1 MNIPLHYI
9 QGVLSWGIYNIER
22 RLQSMD
28 EFSLRRVKLVYRISI
43 LTTLL
48 SVIWFF
54 IARGLDLADLS
65 NYIAA
70 TIPFFIISALLSKKG
85 MLTLARFIYL
95 LVFKISVALTAS
107 FIGKA
112 GSVEFILMFALA
124 LPFVTFSYRR
134 ERLYIV
140 IFSVLPMLLW
150 LLLYATNFDL
160 FTQAHLDAELAG
172 KYVYP
177 ISIATTII
185 LVTYQIIYFSHINAQ
200 YSSSIHNQREE
211 AIEESNAKSRF
222 LSMMSHEIRTPLNAI
237 TGLSHILGD
246 SNPRKDQEQN
256 IEALNYSGKILLNL
270 LNNVLDFSKMESTK
284 ITLDPIPTNIILA
297 VKQIKKIHEPS
308 CLRKGITLQLEIDK
322 DLPIVQLDIVR
333 FNQVINNLVS
343 NAIKFTDEGS
353 VTLKISKL
361 NQTKNTVLLRTEIT
375 DTGIGIA
382 EDQQEKV
389 WQAFSQASSS
399 TNRLYGGTG
408 LGLPIVKSI
417 VEAMDSQVKILSKP
431 GLGSSFSFDLSLKLA
446 SNEELEQ
453 TTQRKEHNLKGKRIL
468 LVEDNQIN
476 VMVGRQILE
485 KANLLVDVAYDG
497 QEAVNKVLEN
507 NYDALLMD
515 IQMPIMDGYSASKEI
530 RKFNADIPILALSA
544 SVFME
549 VKSKIIESGMNGFI
563 FKPFEPEDL
572 LDKIEEAI
580 QNEIPIT

>member
-1 MNIPLHYI
+1 MA
-9 QGVLSWGIYNIER
+9 
-22 RLQSMD
+22 
-28 EFSLRRVKLVYRISI
+28 EFSSRRVKLVFCLSL
-43 LTTLL
+43 LTTII
-48 SVIWFF
+48 STIWFF
-54 IARGLDLADLS
+54 IAKSLDIGDLS
-65 NYIAA
+65 YFIGA
-70 TIPFFIISALLSKKG
+70 TIPLFIISALVSKKG
-85 MLTLARFIYL
+85 NLTIARVIYL
-95 LVFKISVALTAS
+95 IAFNLSVTLTAS

-124 LPFVTFSYRR
+124 LPFVTFSFRR
-134 ERLYIV
+134 ERLFIV
-140 IFSVLPMLLW
+140 IFSGLSMMLW
-150 LLLYATNFDL
+150 FLLYYTNFDL
-160 FTQAHLDAELAG
+160 FTNTHMDPELAG

-177 ISIATTII
+177 ISIGTTIL
-185 LVTYQIIYFSHINAQ
+185 LVTYQLIYFSYINAQ
-200 YSSSIHNQREE
+200 YYSSIHSQREE

-270 LNNVLDFSKMESTK
+270 LNNVLDFSKMESTT
-284 ITLDPIPTNIILA
+284 ISLDPIPTNIMLA

-308 CLRKGITLQLEIDK
+308 CLRKGITLELEIDD
-322 DLPIVQLDIVR
+322 DLPVVQLDIVR

-353 VTLKISKL
+353 VTLKITKL
-361 NQTKNTVLLRTEIT
+361 NETADTVLLHTEIK

-382 EDQQEKV
+382 QDQHEKV
-389 WQAFSQASSS
+389 WQAFTQASTS

-417 VEAMDSQVKILSKP
+417 VEAMGSQVKINSEP
-431 GLGSSFSFDLSLKLA
+431 GVGSSFNFDLELKLA

-453 TTQRKEHNLKGKRIL
+453 ATQKKEHDLKGKRIL

-485 KANLLVDVAYDG
+485 KANLVVDVAYDG
-497 QEAVNKVLEN
+497 QEAVNKVREN
-507 NYDALLMD
+507 DYDAVLMD
-515 IQMPIMDGYSASKEI
+515 IQMPIMDGYTASKEI
-530 RKFNADIPILALSA
+530 RKFNTDTPIMALSA

-563 FKPFEPEDL
+563 FKPFEPEAL
-572 LDKIEEAI
+572 LDKIEDAM
-580 QNEIPIT
+580 QTKIPADIVAD